1 MAARFEGAGDTFRP
15 LADSIYYAAPVEF
28 ICGIHGGCSLE
39 EIRQERPGGDVHIL
53 VINSGSSSI
62 KFSIFEAAPN
72 ATQGQRFPWPR
83 ALFAGEISGLGGPAL
98 GFTFRDAEGRELS
111 NAALQAN
118 DASKKDPM
126 TLLENAV
133 CKAGMPPIEAV
144 GYRVVHP
151 GPLLHQ
157 HQRITEEVLRD
168 LEQAVPFAP
177 LHDPEAIRLIR
188 DMMGRFPQ
196 ARHYACFDTIF
207 HQTMPAEASTY
218 AIPSEYRRQGVRR
231 YGFHG
236 LSCEGVVDDM
246 REALDRA
253 KAQFPRRMVI
263 AHLGSGCSVTALVEG
278 RSVDNTMGLTP
289 TGGVVMGTRP
299 GDLDPGLILYLLRQG
314 KGDGEAAWASVE
326 SMLNHQAGMVAL
338 SGLPNDMRAVRK
350 AAAAGNTDA
359 KLAIEVFC
367 RSVKKAIGAYAWLLG
382 GLDALVFTG
391 GIGEHDVQSRAEI
404 LRELESCGIV
414 LDAAANQAGG
424 DELRRVSAPNSG
436 VAVWVVTAQED
447 RMIAV
452 HVRQMERDL

>member
-1 MAARFEGAGDTFRP
+1 M
-15 LADSIYYAAPVEF
+15 
-28 ICGIHGGCSLE
+28 
-39 EIRQERPGGDVHIL
+39 HIL

-62 KFSIFEAAPN
+62 KFSVFETAQKEI
-72 ATQGQRFPWPR
+72 QGQEFSWPR
-83 ALFAGEISGLGGPAL
+83 ALFAGEISGVGGPAL

-111 NAALQAN
+111 NAAPEGK
-118 DASKKDPM
+118 DASKQDPM

-133 CKAGMPPIEAV
+133 CRSGMPPIDAV

-157 HQRITEEVLRD
+157 HQKITEEVLED
-168 LEQAVPFAP
+168 LEQAVAFAP

-218 AIPSEYRRQGVRR
+218 AIPVEYRRQGVRR

-246 REALDRA
+246 RDASGRT
-253 KAQFPRRMVI
+253 KTPFPRRMVI
-263 AHLGSGCSVTALVEG
+263 AHLGSGCSVTALVDG

-299 GDLDPGLILYLLRQG
+299 GDLDPGLVLYLLRQA
-314 KGDGEAAWASVE
+314 KGDRDAAWASVE
-326 SMLNHQAGMVAL
+326 GMLNHRAGMVAL
-338 SGLPNDMRAVRK
+338 SGLPNDMRGVRK
-350 AAAAGNTDA
+350 AAASGNADA

-367 RSVKKAIGAYAWLLG
+367 RSVRKAIGAYVWLLG

-404 LRELESCGIV
+404 LSGLESCGIV
-414 LDAAANQAGG
+414 LDAAANEAGG
-424 DELRRVSAPNSG
+424 DELRRVSGANSG

-447 RMIAV
+447 RTIAM
-452 HVRQMERDL
+452 HVGQMERD